1 MGHVCMGLYIIFMLW
16 MAVKRLF
23 LLVSYNIVQ
32 VHMCSNKY
40 TAWYVRERCAYITHI
55 HVFDGLYFFY
65 RHDVYIF
72 VHIENMFDV
81 YGRQLTVRF
90 FFLPFFAICKHLFI
104 SSLLFSLCHMF
115 FFFLIHLF
123 ICISRYKRVTNTGPI
138 SSAGPTKAFF
148 LYTGCHAGSSVNVRV
163 CVGDN
168 QPHRGADW

>member
-55 HVFDGLYFFY
+55 HVFDGLYFFIGMTFTY
-65 RHDVYIF
+65 LYILRTCLTF
-72 VHIENMFDV
+72 MVDKV
-81 YGRQLTVRF
+81 LTVRF

-115 FFFLIHLF
+115 FFF
-123 ICISRYKRVTNTGPI
+123 NTPI
-138 SSAGPTKAFF
+138 Y
-148 LYTGCHAGSSVNVRV
+148 LYFSL
-163 CVGDN
+163 
-168 QPHRGADW
+168 